1 MSQDIGDSRIHV
13 CGFGCRSLLAWSGG
27 SRRRSGGL
35 VVVSLRDVAEP
46 DGHTHA
52 HRSNHPL
59 TEAERAERR
68 MAVRILAVVLVPAAI
83 LTAVGLVW
91 LWPGDVADHVREGGG
106 TQFAAPGVSFPS
118 GTVTDVKEMSCQGLP
133 GSAPGPSETCATLT
147 VRVDEGEDAGHEA
160 EVPISSA
167 IYRSGVNAGDGIVL
181 VRVPTQGPPAFQFF
195 DFERSLPLGA
205 IALAFAIAVVAVAR
219 FRGLAAI
226 VGLGFAY
233 LILGKFMLPGLLTGE
248 SPVLYALVGSTA
260 IMFVVL
266 YAAHGFSARTTT
278 ALAGTLFGLLVTALL
293 GLILTDW
300 ANLTGAGSEDDFIL
314 ASAAPDLKLSTVVM
328 TGVIVAGLGVL
339 NDVTITQASAVWE
352 LHESSPDMDAGR
364 LFTRAMR
371 IGRDHIASTVYTIA
385 FATAG
390 AALPVLLLIYV
401 YDRPLL
407 DVLQSEAIS
416 EEITRTLIG
425 SIGLVL
431 AVPLTT
437 AVGVAV
443 TRHAGPRTPPRT
455 RRRHRST
462 RRSFDS
468 DW

>member
-1 MSQDIGDSRIHV
+1 
-13 CGFGCRSLLAWSGG
+13 
-27 SRRRSGGL
+27 
-35 VVVSLRDVAEP
+35 VAEP
-46 DGHTHA
+46 DGHVHA
-52 HRSNHPL
+52 HPRPTL
-59 TEAERAERR
+59 PPTAAERAERR
-68 MAVRILAVVLVPAAI
+68 TAVRILAIVLVPAAI

-91 LWPGDVADHVREGGG
+91 LWPGDASDHVREGGAS
-106 TQFAAPGVSFPS
+106 QYAVPGVSFPT
-118 GTVTDVKEMSCQGLP
+118 GTVTDVKEMSCQGMP
-133 GSAPGPSETCATLT
+133 GSAPGASETCATLT
-147 VRVDEGEDAGHEA
+147 VRVDEGEDAGQEA

-167 IYRSGVNAGDGIVL
+167 IYRSGVDTGDGVVL
-181 VRVPTQGPPAFQFF
+181 VRVPTQGPAAFQFY
-195 DFERSLPLGA
+195 DFERSLPLGVIA
-205 IALAFAIAVVAVAR
+205 IAFAIVVVAVAR

-233 LILGKFMLPGLLTGE
+233 LILGKFLLPGLLTGE
-248 SPVLYALVGSTA
+248 SPLLYALVGSAA

-293 GLILTDW
+293 GLVLTDW
-300 ANLTGAGSEDDFIL
+300 ANLSGAGSEDDYIL

-328 TGVIVAGLGVL
+328 AGVIVAGLGVL

-352 LHESSPDMDAGR
+352 LHDSSPEMGAGR

-401 YDRPLL
+401 YNRPLL
-407 DVLQSEAIS
+407 DVLQGEAIS

-443 TRHAGPRTPPRT
+443 TRHAGPRARAGT
-455 RRRHRST
+455 RRRHRSD
-462 RRSFDS
+462 RGLLDGE
-468 DW
+468 W

>member
-1 MSQDIGDSRIHV
+1 
-13 CGFGCRSLLAWSGG
+13 
-27 SRRRSGGL
+27 
-35 VVVSLRDVAEP
+35 VAEP
-46 DGHTHA
+46 DGHAHTHA
-52 HRSNHPL
+52 PTRPP
-59 TEAERAERR
+59 TAAERAERR
-68 MAVRILAVVLVPAAI
+68 TALRILAVVLVPAAI

-91 LWPGDVADHVREGGG
+91 LWPGDTSDHVREGGS
-106 TQFAAPGVSFPS
+106 TQYAVPGVSFPT
-118 GTVTDVKEMSCQGLP
+118 GTVTDVKEMSCEGMP
-133 GSAPGPSETCATLT
+133 GSAPGASETCATLT
-147 VRVDEGEDAGHEA
+147 VRLDEGEDAGHRA

-167 IYRSGVNAGDGIVL
+167 IYRSGVETGDGVVL
-181 VRVPTQGPPAFQFF
+181 VRVPTQGPAAYQFHDFQ
-195 DFERSLPLGA
+195 RSLPLGVIA
-205 IALAFAIAVVAVAR
+205 IAFAIVVVAVAR

-233 LILGKFMLPGLLTGE
+233 LILGKFLLPGLLTGD
-248 SPVLYALVGSTA
+248 SPLLYALVGSAA

-266 YAAHGFSARTTT
+266 YASHGFSARTTT
-278 ALAGTLFGLLVTALL
+278 ALAGTLFGLLVTS
-293 GLILTDW
+293 W
-300 ANLTGAGSEDDFIL
+300 AHLSGVGSEDDFVL
-314 ASAAPDLKLSTVVM
+314 ASSAPDLKLSTVVM
-328 TGVIVAGLGVL
+328 AGVIVAGLGVL

-352 LHESSPDMDAGR
+352 LHESSPEMGAGR

-385 FATAG
+385 FAMAG

-437 AVGVAV
+437 AIGVAV
-443 TRHAGPRTPPRT
+443 TRRAGPRRGA
-455 RRRHRST
+455 RRRHRSD
-462 RRSFDS
+462 RSLVAG